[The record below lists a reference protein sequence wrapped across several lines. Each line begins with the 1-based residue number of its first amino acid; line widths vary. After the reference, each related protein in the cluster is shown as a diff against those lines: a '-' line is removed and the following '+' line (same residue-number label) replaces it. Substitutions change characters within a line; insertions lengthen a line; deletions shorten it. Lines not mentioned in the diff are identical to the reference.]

1 MNTAVIGAQWGDE
14 GKAKMVDYLAHL
26 YGTTTSIRYNGGNNA
41 GHTTEDPDGTRLA
54 YHLFPASASQQ
65 GMISILARG
74 VVADPEILIEE
85 IRLIRK
91 RNPSATL
98 MVDPRVHVILPIHK
112 HVDNQMS
119 GVIDLGSTKRGV
131 GPAQADKLYRIGL
144 SYEELLQ
151 GQLVDSRIREI
162 YAAHGQLELP
172 VDLLE
177 QIWYWAET
185 VSALDVVKDTS
196 QHMIRSAVGSGSA
209 LFAGAHGM
217 ALDINSHDYPFVT
230 TSPCSLAG
238 AGVGAGIDPRS
249 ITNAIGV
256 TKAYSTRIGT
266 GPFPTEITVPT
277 IIEHIREKGHEWGS
291 TTGRP
296 RRIGWLDLPQIEES
310 NQEIGYD
317 GLALT
322 NLDVLSGLGD
332 VGIRPVEGDTM
343 HWYPGWTEDITSK
356 RRVEDL
362 PPAAVDLV
370 QGIQDELRIPIRF
383 ISVGP
388 QRDQTIEVV

>member
-14 GKAKMVDYLAHL
+14 GKAKMVDYLAQL
-26 YGTTTSIRYNGGNNA
+26 YGSTTSIRYNGGNNA
-41 GHTTEDPDGTRLA
+41 GHTTEDADGTRLA

-65 GMISILARG
+65 GMVSILARG
-74 VVADPEILIEE
+74 VVADPEVLIDE
-85 IRLIRK
+85 IRLIRQ

-112 HVDNQMS
+112 AVDGQMA

-144 SYEELLQ
+144 SYGE
-151 GQLVDSRIREI
+151 LVDSMVDDRVREI
-162 YAAHGQLELP
+162 YAHHGQLEIP
-172 VDLLE
+172 SDLLE
-177 QIWYWAET
+177 DIDLWAST
-185 VSALDVVKDTS
+185 LRFMDVVKDTS
-196 QHMIRSAVGSGSA
+196 QWMIRDAVENEGA

-238 AGVGAGIDPRS
+238 AGTGAGIDPRS

-256 TKAYSTRIGT
+256 LKAYSTRIGT

-277 IIEHIREKGHEWGS
+277 LVEHIRVKGHEWGS

-296 RRIGWLDLPQIEES
+296 RRIGWLDLPQIAES
-310 NQEIGYD
+310 NREIGYD

-322 NLDVLSGLGD
+322 NLDVLSGLSH
-332 VGIRPVEGDTM
+332 VGILPVEGSEL
-343 HWYPGWTEDITSK
+343 HWYPGWTEDITDV
-356 RRVEDL
+356 RRVDDL
-362 PPAAVDLV
+362 PPAAVSLV
-370 QGIQDELRIPIRF
+370 QGIQDELRTPVRF

-388 QRDQTIEVV
+388 KRDQTIEVV